1 MKSFRAWAFACA
13 VAAGAALAAC
23 GGTGGISTAVPV
35 QNNTAVLRFVN
46 GSTDSGAVDVYVDG
60 TPVFTTINYG
70 TVTPNYLVSAGAPHK
85 VDVYLTG
92 STSPNLVP
100 EITATYA
107 NGDAHTIALV
117 GHQAPPATLTTQ
129 TFNEPKY
136 TSTTTQFSITYHH
149 ASPNA
154 PSTMYFGIFT
164 PNPQATATAS
174 SAATATPTP
183 SPVPTATVSA
193 LITPVPTITPFPAPT
208 GGSFALLTTTPVVY
222 GGTAYVSSAPSTQNL
237 YLASPATLPNVTALA
252 SPQPMGW
259 FATSTSV
266 GPYCDPYS
274 TCTTKLG
281 PDGILVPFDLDTSN
295 SSNTVPYSSNYH
307 VSIFLIDATP
317 PYRYQLTGRYD

>member
-1 MKSFRAWAFACA
+1 MKSLRAWALACA

-46 GSTDSGAVDVYVDG
+46 GSTDAGAVDVYINGVAA
-60 TPVFTTINYG
+60 FTTINYG
-70 TVTPNYLVSAGAPHK
+70 TITPNYLLNAGTTYK
-85 VDVYLTG
+85 IDVYPTG
-92 STSPNLVP
+92 NASNNIVP

-117 GHQAPPATLTTQ
+117 GNIGGKTIATQ
-129 TFNEPKY
+129 TFTEPKY
-136 TSTTTQFSITYHH
+136 TSTITQFAITYHH

-154 PSTMYFGIFT
+154 PANMYFGIFT

-174 SAATATPTP
+174 GAATATPTP
-183 SPVPTATVSA
+183 APSPTATVSA
-193 LITPVPTITPFPAPT
+193 AVTPVPTITPFPAPT
-208 GGSFALLTTTPVVY
+208 GGTFVLAATTPVTY
-222 GGTAYVSSAPSTQNL
+222 GGTAYVSAAPAQSNL
-237 YLASPATLPNVTALA
+237 LLVGPATVTALA
-252 SPQPMGW
+252 SPQPIGW
-259 FATSTSV
+259 FATPVNAPGT
-266 GPYCDPYS
+266 YCDPYS
-274 TCTTKLG
+274 TCANKLG

-295 SSNTVPYSSNYH
+295 TSNTVPYNSNYH